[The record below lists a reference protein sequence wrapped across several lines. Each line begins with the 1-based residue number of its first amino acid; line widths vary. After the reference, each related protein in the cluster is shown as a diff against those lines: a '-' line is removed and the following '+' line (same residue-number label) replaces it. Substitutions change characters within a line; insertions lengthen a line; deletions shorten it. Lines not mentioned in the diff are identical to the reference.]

1 MQNNDSSTNYRIM
14 INTEQD
20 TVFIQLKDEKYKEVI
35 AKVGHIEWND
45 KGEVEFDMEVPAG
58 QEKYYEDD
66 EFCSNI
72 QMAVGDI
79 VAKSVNT
86 FWNDAEKA
94 ILNDLDS
101 KVARVMTPYKIDL
114 PEGKSY
120 IEVFGEKGFVISED
134 DDDKLI
140 AIKPTTEEIY
150 HFDDEDDFAF
160 LRKEV
165 FGSLL
170 IL

>member
-1 MQNNDSSTNYRIM
+1 MTNLEPNYKIM

-20 TVFIQLKDEKYKEVI
+20 TVFIQLKDEKFRDVI

-45 KGEVEFDMEVPAG
+45 KGEVEFDMEVPSG
-58 QEKYYEDD
+58 KESFYDNE
-66 EFCSNI
+66 EFCINI
-72 QMAVGDI
+72 QNAVGDI

-101 KVARVMTPYKIDL
+101 KINEVMSSYNITL

-120 IEVFGEKGFVISED
+120 IEVFAEKGYVISED
-134 DDDKLI
+134 DNNKLI
-140 AIKPTTEEIY
+140 AIKPITEEIY
-150 HFDDEDDFAF
+150 HFDNPDDLSF
-160 LRKEV
+160 LKREIT
-165 FGSLL
+165 GSLL

>member
-1 MQNNDSSTNYRIM
+1 MHTNTPNYKIM
-14 INTEQD
+14 INSEQD
-20 TVFIQLKDEKYKEVI
+20 TIFIQSKDEKYKEVI
-35 AKVGHIEWND
+35 AKVGHIELND
-45 KGEVEFDMEVPAG
+45 LGEIEFDMELPSG
-58 QEKYYEDD
+58 QEQYYEDD
-66 EFCSNI
+66 AFCNFI
-72 QMAVGDI
+72 QQTVGDI

-86 FWNDAEKA
+86 FWNNAERE
-94 ILNDLDS
+94 ILTDLES
-101 KVARVMTPYKIDL
+101 KVSKVMLPYNIQL
-114 PEGKSY
+114 PENKSY
-120 IEVFGEKGFVISED
+120 IESFGDKGFVISED
-134 DDDKLI
+134 DNEKLI

>member
-1 MQNNDSSTNYRIM
+1 MLNSDSSVNYKIM

-45 KGEVEFDMEVPAG
+45 NGEVEFDMEVPAG
-58 QEKYYEDD
+58 QEKFYEDD
-66 EFCSNI
+66 DFCMAI
-72 QMAVGDI
+72 QQAVGDI

-86 FWNDAEKA
+86 FWNEAEKS

-101 KVARVMTPYKIDL
+101 KVSHVMIPYNIKLED
-114 PEGKSY
+114 GKSY

-134 DDDKLI
+134 DDDRLI